1 MNVLCKASCDSE
13 EAGQYAAMAVTQAQ
27 PDLFAA
33 APQAEEPYRVTEADR
48 APVRRDLYALL
59 EKAQKAERLPW
70 DYTQAALAEMRVDS
84 MSKWLPDDEA
94 ASLRQRFAEE
104 LDRLYALEPQ
114 PDA

>member
-1 MNVLCKASCDSE
+1 MASAPS
-13 EAGQYAAMAVTQAQ
+13 QL
-27 PDLFAA
+27 DLFAA
-33 APQAEEPYRVTEADR
+33 PPQADAPYRVTEADR

-94 ASLRQRFAEE
+94 ANLRQLFADE

-114 PDA
+114 PEG

>member
-1 MNVLCKASCDSE
+1 MRKASCDSV
-13 EAGQYAAMAVTQAQ
+13 EAGQDVVMAMTQAQ

-33 APQAEEPYRVTEADR
+33 APQAEEAYRVTEADR

-59 EKAQKAERLPW
+59 EKAKMAERLPW
-70 DYTQAALAEMRVDS
+70 DYTQAALAEMRIDS

-94 ASLRQRFAEE
+94 ASLRQRFADE

-114 PDA
+114 QEA